1 MHAFLHQLRV
11 SLSLHFRNRMA
22 LIYGYLF
29 PTIFLIAFWVLYR
42 YDRVPLARH
51 MGELLTVTALGGA
64 CFGLPTTM
72 VSERE
77 RGVWR
82 RYRLAPVRTG
92 TLLSSTIAAR
102 YVLLVLAG
110 LLQVALAMLIG
121 MPLPN
126 HPLDLW
132 IAFTFVAFAL
142 LGLGLVI
149 ATLADN
155 VPAVQALGQCI
166 FLPMLIIGGVAVQLT
181 SLPEWAQHVSAF
193 FPGRYAVEAMQ
204 TSVTGAGPR
213 RDAIQ
218 PAGAAADRAGR
229 IRCRHPDV
237 PLGCRAAFRRAR
249 RQGAGSPWRSPRGP
263 PSACS
268 PRPAAASAPSPSS
281 PSTRRRRSPMSAWCR
296 RRPRRRRRRRN
307 PRHQRPSPGAAS
319 PPDEARPAPPPEAP
333 RADAGRPAP
342 ETSGKPAPQPRAA
355 TPPPAAANGKAPAQ
369 PSTKGP
375 PEPLLPEPASWQ
387 QVTPA
392 HIDEVMFER
401 LPSDSGVVSPIARAD
416 EPMEPELETELE
428 EVRTRLVTWGPARV
442 ADPVQRVRNLLYV
455 AAVPDVFQIPLERYV
470 PHVVFE
476 RLQGDV
482 PKDDLIKIL
491 FWVATHPAGGDDSAV
506 DDLRS
511 AGIPVNG
518 PGDMEQA
525 RERVMLYALKLL
537 GRLVGKDSELSTHL
551 LLPADRRAPARPTRR
566 RATTPRRRRTP
577 RLAAAAICEAATRTR
592 TCSSVSARPF
602 MVPMVGGTS
611 P

>member
-1 MHAFLHQLRV
+1 MLAFLAQFRV
-11 SLSLHFRNRMA
+11 SLRLHFRNRMA

-82 RYRLAPVRTG
+82 RYRLAPVSTG
-92 TLLSSTIAAR
+92 TLLASTIAAR

-142 LGLGLVI
+142 MGLGLVI

-181 SLPEWAQHVSAF
+181 SLPEWVQHLSAF

-204 TSVTGAGPR
+204 TSVTGAGLGVMR
-213 RDAIQ
+213 FSLLALLLTGLAGFVAGIRMFRWDAEQRFIERGGKGWVAVALAAWVTVGVLAETRGRIGPVPIVSEYAP
-218 PAGAAADRAGR
+218 PAG
-229 IRCRHPDV
+229 PDERLV
-237 PLGCRAAFRRAR
+237 
-249 RQGAGSPWRSPRGP
+249 
-263 PSACS
+263 
-268 PRPAAASAPSPSS
+268 PRPSTPPAPQPEPAPATAAPAP
-281 PSTRRRRSPMSAWCR
+281 AA
-296 RRPRRRRRRRN
+296 RPE
-307 PRHQRPSPGAAS
+307 
-319 PPDEARPAPPPEAP
+319 EARPAPTTEPP
-333 RADAGRPAP
+333 RADAGSPPPA
-342 ETSGKPAPQPRAA
+342 TTTTKPPQKPQAA
-355 TPPPAAANGKAPAQ
+355 APPPAAPDAKPPAP
-369 PSTKGP
+369 PSVKGP
-375 PEPLLPEPASWQ
+375 PEPPLPEPASWQ

-392 HIDEVMFER
+392 HIEEVLFER
-401 LPSDSGVVSPIARAD
+401 LPSDAGVVSPIARPD
-416 EPMEPELETELE
+416 EPIEPELEAELE

-442 ADPVQRVRNLLYV
+442 TDPVQRVRNLLYV

-476 RLQGDV
+476 RLQADV
-482 PKDDLIKIL
+482 PKEDLIKIL

-537 GRLVGKDSELSTHL
+537 GRVVGKI
-551 LLPADRRAPARPTRR
+551 PQ
-566 RATTPRRRRTP
+566 
-577 RLAAAAICEAATRTR
+577 
-592 TCSSVSARPF
+592 
-602 MVPMVGGTS
+602 
-611 P
+611 

>member
-1 MHAFLHQLRV
+1 MDAFLHQFRV
-11 SLSLHFRNRMA
+11 SLNLHFRNRMA
-22 LIYGYLF
+22 LIYSYLF

-92 TLLSSTIAAR
+92 TLLASTVAAR

-110 LLQVALAMLIG
+110 LLQVALAMGVG

-132 IAFTFVAFAL
+132 IAFSFVAFAL

-166 FLPMLIIGGVAVQLT
+166 FLPMLIIGGVAVQLS

-204 TSVTGAGPR
+204 SSVTGQGLRVMGFSLLALLLIGLAGFVAGIRNFRWDAEQRFAQRNGKGWVAVALAAWAAVGLLAESRGRIGPIDIVPEYATPLSPPR
-213 RDAIQ
+213 TTAV
-218 PAGAAADRAGR
+218 AAA
-229 IRCRHPDV
+229 
-237 PLGCRAAFRRAR
+237 
-249 RQGAGSPWRSPRGP
+249 
-263 PSACS
+263 PSS
-268 PRPAAASAPSPSS
+268 SSSSSSSSSTTTTTIPPAAPATEPKTSAP
-281 PSTRRRRSPMSAWCR
+281 
-296 RRPRRRRRRRN
+296 
-307 PRHQRPSPGAAS
+307 
-319 PPDEARPAPPPEAP
+319 
-333 RADAGRPAP
+333 
-342 ETSGKPAPQPRAA
+342 A
-355 TPPPAAANGKAPAQ
+355 TPPPAIKSERNTSTVAPKPSPEEAATPTPPPPAAT
-369 PSTKGP
+369 PSTTGP
-375 PEPLLPEPASWQ
+375 PPPLPEPASWRA
-387 QVTPA
+387 VTPA
-392 HIDEVMFER
+392 HIDEIMFQR
-401 LPSDSGVVSPIARAD
+401 LPSDSGVVSPIARLD
-416 EPMEPELETELE
+416 EPLDPEVEGDLE
-428 EVRTRLVTWGPARV
+428 EVRSKLATWGPGQV
-442 ADPVQRVRNLLYV
+442 ADPVQRVRNVLYV

-482 PKDDLIKIL
+482 PKDDLIKL
-491 FWVATHPAGGDDSAV
+491 LYWVATHPNGGDDSAV

-511 AGIPVNG
+511 AGLKVNG
-518 PGDMEQA
+518 PSDMDQT

-537 GRLVGKDSELSTHL
+537 GRLVGKI
-551 LLPADRRAPARPTRR
+551 PQ
-566 RATTPRRRRTP
+566 
-577 RLAAAAICEAATRTR
+577 
-592 TCSSVSARPF
+592 
-602 MVPMVGGTS
+602 
-611 P
+611 

>member
-29 PTIFLIAFWVLYR
+29 PTMFLIAFWVLYR

-92 TLLSSTIAAR
+92 TLLASTIAAR

-142 LGLGLVI
+142 MGLGLVI

-181 SLPEWAQHVSAF
+181 SLPEWVQHLSAF

-204 TSVTGAGPR
+204 TSVTGAGLGVMR
-213 RDAIQ
+213 FSLLALLLTGLAGFVAGIRMFRWDAEQ
-218 PAGAAADRAGR
+218 RFVERGGKAWVAVALAAWAAVGVLAEARGR
-229 IRCRHPDV
+229 IGPVAIVAEYTPPAQPDERLV
-237 PLGCRAAFRRAR
+237 P
-249 RQGAGSPWRSPRGP
+249 QTTTP
-263 PSACS
+263 PA
-268 PRPAAASAPSPSS
+268 PPPEPAPPAAV
-281 PSTRRRRSPMSAWCR
+281 
-296 RRPRRRRRRRN
+296 
-307 PRHQRPSPGAAS
+307 PGGAS

-333 RADAGRPAP
+333 RAGAGRPAP
-342 ETSGKPAPQPRAA
+342 ESSGKPAPQPRAA

-482 PKDDLIKIL
+482 PKEDLIKIL

-537 GRLVGKDSELSTHL
+537 GRLVGKIPS
-551 LLPADRRAPARPTRR
+551 
-566 RATTPRRRRTP
+566 
-577 RLAAAAICEAATRTR
+577 
-592 TCSSVSARPF
+592 
-602 MVPMVGGTS
+602 
-611 P
+611 

>member
-1 MHAFLHQLRV
+1 MQAFLQQFRI

-82 RYRLAPVRTG
+82 RYRLAPVSTG
-92 TLLSSTIAAR
+92 TLLASTITAR

-110 LLQVALAMLIG
+110 LLQVVLAMLIG

-126 HPLDLW
+126 HPFDLW

-142 LGLGLVI
+142 MGLGLVI

-181 SLPEWAQHVSAF
+181 SLPEWVQHLSAF

-204 TSVTGAGPR
+204 TSVTGAGLGVMGFSLLALLLTGLAGFVAGVR
-213 RDAIQ
+213 LFRWDAQQRFVERGGKGWVAVALAAWVTVGVLAETRGRIG
-218 PAGAAADRAGR
+218 PVPIVSEYTPTAADERL
-229 IRCRHPDV
+229 V
-237 PLGCRAAFRRAR
+237 PR
-249 RQGAGSPWRSPRGP
+249 
-263 PSACS
+263 
-268 PRPAAASAPSPSS
+268 PSPSPVPPPEPT
-281 PSTRRRRSPMSAWCR
+281 PSTAPPA
-296 RRPRRRRRRRN
+296 P
-307 PRHQRPSPGAAS
+307 AI
-319 PPDEARPAPPPEAP
+319 PPDEARPAPPPEPP
-333 RADAGRPAP
+333 RADAGSPPP
-342 ETSGKPAPQPRAA
+342 ETEKGKPAPTPRAA
-355 TPPPAAANGKAPAQ
+355 TPPPGVASGKPPAQ

-392 HIDEVMFER
+392 HIDEVLFER
-401 LPSDSGVVSPIARAD
+401 LPSDAGVVSPIARAD
-416 EPMEPELETELE
+416 EPIEPELEAELE

-482 PKDDLIKIL
+482 PKEDLIKIL

-537 GRLVGKDSELSTHL
+537 GRLVGKIPS
-551 LLPADRRAPARPTRR
+551 
-566 RATTPRRRRTP
+566 
-577 RLAAAAICEAATRTR
+577 
-592 TCSSVSARPF
+592 
-602 MVPMVGGTS
+602 
-611 P
+611 